1 VTGVVGGSGDDTGGV
16 SSGTTADKTLKSTM
30 QQQNNHLTSI
40 YQELLGEPVPK
51 KHSFTQPVFVAI
63 IQL

>member
-1 VTGVVGGSGDDTGGV
+1 
-16 SSGTTADKTLKSTM
+16 M
-30 QQQNNHLTSI
+30 QQQNNRLTSI

-51 KHSFTQPVFVAI
+51 KHSFTQPAFVAI